1 MIVRYWKLSA
11 SKCTLPRDG
20 TGMPFCNTTRV
31 AYGASQL
38 PRVAW
43 YVEHSLRHACH
54 VTIGIELDPISA
66 LDQAKPH
73 PADDAF
79 WRGDIPNPDRP
90 KIESSLRRQERMQQP
105 RCSGIDRPLR
115 V

>member
-1 MIVRYWKLSA
+1 
-11 SKCTLPRDG
+11 
-20 TGMPFCNTTRV
+20 MPFCNTTRV

-66 LDQAKPH
+66 LFDGRDAVFAGDPLF
-73 PADDAF
+73 ADIVIA
-79 WRGDIPNPDRP
+79 
-90 KIESSLRRQERMQQP
+90 L
-105 RCSGIDRPLR
+105 L